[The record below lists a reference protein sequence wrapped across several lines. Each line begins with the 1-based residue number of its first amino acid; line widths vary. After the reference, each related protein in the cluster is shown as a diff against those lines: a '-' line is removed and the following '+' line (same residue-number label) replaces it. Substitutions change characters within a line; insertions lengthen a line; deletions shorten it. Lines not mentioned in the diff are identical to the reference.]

1 MTQWQWVEW
10 AELVPLTGV
19 AGPTPAM
26 LFLNLDTAQPS
37 TVNMVYTQ
45 PQELAQSVLT
55 VHTAHLILADMT
67 HMVTRYHTQVF
78 PHLPHFQLVVPGL
91 PPLQPAAD
99 FKLGR

>member
-1 MTQWQWVEW
+1 MGRVGAPNGGGWSH
-10 AELVPLTGV
+10 TGHAV
-19 AGPTPAM
+19 SQFGYGT
-26 LFLNLDTAQPS
+26 PS

-67 HMVTRYHTQVF
+67 HMVTRFHTQVF

-91 PPLQPAAD
+91 PPLQPAD